1 MNNHLLGPRLFPL
14 DRLLAIFYALIDL
27 DSDMEPRPP
36 LTSLL
41 GAQIACLTGLGLI
54 AAASST
60 VAAGT
65 AVYSEVGLPG
75 AYSNPED
82 PLANPR
88 YRCLVTLETARV
100 IAKSIN
106 INLNQ
111 HLLDFV

>member
-1 MNNHLLGPRLFPL
+1 M
-14 DRLLAIFYALIDL
+14 
-27 DSDMEPRPP
+27 
-36 LTSLL
+36 TSLL
-41 GAQIACLTGLGLI
+41 AGQVACLSGLGLI

-65 AVYSEVGLPG
+65 AVFSDVGLPG

-88 YRCLVTLETARV
+88 YRCLVTLETARSV
-100 IAKSIN
+100 AKSVN